1 MPLGQI
7 NSQMDRTAWQ
17 GGMRC
22 ALGCA
27 ALMLLTGCFDPAAM
41 LRSSA
46 GQPASKVMAQSAN
59 AASPII
65 ASLQSRRSI
74 LPPNGPYGQLGA
86 AILAANSGAAA
97 AELRMAQ
104 LKAEAKS
111 KNWLPQLGPSVSLSS
126 LSGMVASLTLSQP
139 LIDNGRRK
147 AERDFAS
154 ADVEVA
160 AVALSATMNQ
170 RVYEGL
176 QHYVQS
182 QRALAQAA
190 VSQAAVTRLAGF
202 EAAMQTRVEGG
213 ISDMSEKNVISQRAA
228 EMQATVAADQDS
240 AHAAL
245 AQLSAMVGRPVTG
258 LSGLDDLPAITGGGA
273 MPLSVLR
280 KQSEGKRALA
290 GAAMSRADMMPG
302 LTASVEGTDAGVNQ
316 GVRLTG
322 LGLLNPGASAT
333 MQAIAQTS
341 QVVDAQN
348 ADAAD
353 AAMRRSMT
361 LAGEINT
368 LMGREAQ
375 GARVLAQT
383 ESNLELFTEQYK
395 VGRSSLLELVG
406 QYDAYARLKRDQVSL
421 RYEIAL
427 RQLEMARDMGVL
439 VDGSQL

>member
-7 NSQMDRTAWQ
+7 NRRIYRTAWQ
-17 GGMRC
+17 GKGTFKGVFG
-22 ALGCA
+22 LA
-27 ALMLLTGCFDPAAM
+27 ALTLLAGCFDPPSLPRSTAA
-41 LRSSA
+41 A
-46 GQPASKVMAQSAN
+46 PQVMAQTATV
-59 AASPII
+59 SPII
-65 ASLQSRRSI
+65 ASLQSRKSI

-86 AILAANSGAAA
+86 AILSANSGAAA

-176 QHYVQS
+176 VYYVQS

-190 VSQAAVTRLAGF
+190 VSQAAVTKLAGF
-202 EAAMQTRVEGG
+202 ETAMQTRVEGG

-228 EMQATVAADQDS
+228 EMQATVAADQDG
-240 AHAAL
+240 ANVAL
-245 AQLSAMVGRPVTG
+245 GQLSAMVGRPVSG
-258 LSGLDDLPAITGGGA
+258 LTGLDDLPAITGGPIA
-273 MPLSVLR
+273 LSVLR

-302 LTASVEGTDAGVNQ
+302 LTASLEGTETGVNQ

-333 MQAIAQTS
+333 MQAIAQTA

-353 AAMRRSMT
+353 AANRRLMT
-361 LAGEINT
+361 LSSEINT

-383 ESNLELFTEQYK
+383 ESNLDLFTEQYT

-406 QYDAYARLKRDQVSL
+406 QYDAFARLKRDQVSL

-427 RQLEMARDMGVL
+427 RQLEMARDMGLL
-439 VDGSQL
+439 VDGAQL

>member
-1 MPLGQI
+1 MALGLI
-7 NSQMDRTAWQ
+7 IKRRSAKVW
-17 GGMRC
+17 
-22 ALGCA
+22 LGCA
-27 ALMLLTGCFDPAAM
+27 LLLSGCFDPPSM
-41 LRSSA
+41 MRSTA
-46 GQPASKVMAQSAN
+46 DRPVQVATQS

-65 ASLQSRRSI
+65 ASLQQRRSI
-74 LPPNGPYGQLGA
+74 LPPSGPYGQLGA

-97 AELRMAQ
+97 AEFRMAQ

-126 LSGMVASLTLSQP
+126 LSGMVASLALNQP

-147 AERDFAS
+147 AERDFAR

-160 AVALSATMNQ
+160 AVALSVAMNQ

-176 QHYVQS
+176 QYYVQA
-182 QRALAQAA
+182 QRAQAQAA
-190 VSQAAVTRLAGF
+190 VSSAAVTRLSGF
-202 EAAMQTRVEGG
+202 ESMMQTRVEGG

-228 EMQATVAADQDS
+228 EMQATVAADIDS
-240 AHAAL
+240 ANTAL
-245 AQLSAMVGRPVTG
+245 GQLSAMVGRPVTG
-258 LSGLDDLPAITGGGA
+258 LSGLDDLAQITTA
-273 MPLSVLR
+273 PVALSVLR
-280 KQSEGKRALA
+280 RQSEGKRALA
-290 GAAMSRADMMPG
+290 GAAMSRADMLPG
-302 LTASVEGTDAGVNQ
+302 LTASVEGTQAGVNQ

-322 LGLLNPGASAT
+322 LGLLQPGASAT
-333 MQAIAQTS
+333 MQAIAQTA

-353 AAMRRSMT
+353 AANRRLLT
-361 LAGEINT
+361 LSGEINT
-368 LMGREAQ
+368 LMGREVQ

-383 ESNLELFTEQYK
+383 ESNLDLFTEHYK

-406 QYDAYARLKRDQVSL
+406 QYDAFARLKRDQVSL

-427 RQLEMARDMGVL
+427 RHLEMARDLGLL

>member
-7 NSQMDRTAWQ
+7 NRRIYRTAWQ
-17 GGMRC
+17 GTVG
-22 ALGCA
+22 LA
-27 ALMLLTGCFDPAAM
+27 ALTLLAGCFDPPAM
-41 LRSSA
+41 MRSNA
-46 GQPASKVMAQSAN
+46 GAPNVMAQTATV
-59 AASPII
+59 SPII
-65 ASLQSRRSI
+65 ASLQSRISI
-74 LPPNGPYGQLGA
+74 LPPSGPYGQLGA
-86 AILAANSGAAA
+86 AILAANSGATA

-126 LSGMVASLTLSQP
+126 LSGLVASLTLSQP

-160 AVALSATMNQ
+160 AVALSAAMNQ

-176 QHYVQS
+176 AYYVQS

-190 VSQAAVTRLAGF
+190 VSRAAVTKLAGF
-202 EAAMQTRVEGG
+202 ETAMQTRVEGG

-240 AHAAL
+240 ANVAL
-245 AQLSAMVGRPVTG
+245 GQLSAMVGRPVTG
-258 LSGLDDLPAITGGGA
+258 LSGLDQLPPIMGGPVA
-273 MPLSVLR
+273 PPVALSVLR
-280 KQSEGKRALA
+280 KQTEGKRALA

-302 LTASVEGTDAGVNQ
+302 LTASLEGTENGVNQ
-316 GVRLTG
+316 GMRLTG

-333 MQAIAQTS
+333 MQAIAQTA

-348 ADAAD
+348 AEAAD
-353 AAMRRSMT
+353 TASRRLMT
-361 LAGEINT
+361 LSGEINT

-383 ESNLELFTEQYK
+383 SSNLDLFTEHYK

-406 QYDAYARLKRDQVSL
+406 QYDAFARLKRDQVSL

-427 RQLEMARDMGVL
+427 RQLEMARDLGLL

>member
-7 NSQMDRTAWQ
+7 NRRIYRTAWQ
-17 GGMRC
+17 GKGTFKGVFG
-22 ALGCA
+22 LA
-27 ALMLLTGCFDPAAM
+27 ALTLLAGCFDPPSL
-41 LRSSA
+41 LRSTA
-46 GQPASKVMAQSAN
+46 AAPQVMAQTATV
-59 AASPII
+59 SPII
-65 ASLQSRRSI
+65 ASLQSRKSI

-86 AILAANSGAAA
+86 AILSANSGAAA

-176 QHYVQS
+176 VYYVQS

-190 VSQAAVTRLAGF
+190 VSQAAVTKLAGF
-202 EAAMQTRVEGG
+202 ETAMQTRVEGG

-228 EMQATVAADQDS
+228 EMQATVAADQDG
-240 AHAAL
+240 ANVAL
-245 AQLSAMVGRPVTG
+245 GQLSAMVGRPVSG
-258 LSGLDDLPAITGGGA
+258 LSGLDDLPAITGGSIA
-273 MPLSVLR
+273 LSVLR

-302 LTASVEGTDAGVNQ
+302 LTASLEGTETGVNQ

-333 MQAIAQTS
+333 MQAIAQTA

-353 AAMRRSMT
+353 AANRRLMT
-361 LAGEINT
+361 LSSEINT

-383 ESNLELFTEQYK
+383 ESNLDLFTEQYK

-406 QYDAYARLKRDQVSL
+406 QYDAFARLKRDQVSL

-427 RQLEMARDMGVL
+427 RQLEMARDMGLL
-439 VDGSQL
+439 VDGAQL

>member
-1 MPLGQI
+1 MPVNRKSAPSFTI
-7 NSQMDRTAWQ
+7 AW
-17 GGMRC
+17 
-22 ALGCA
+22 LGCVV
-27 ALMLLTGCFDPAAM
+27 LLSGCFDQPSM
-41 LRSSA
+41 LRSTA
-46 GQPASKVMAQSAN
+46 GQPAQVMAQSAS
-59 AASPII
+59 SPII
-65 ASLQSRRSI
+65 TSLQQRRSI
-74 LPPNGPYGQLGA
+74 LPPSGPYGQLGA

-111 KNWLPQLGPSVSLSS
+111 KNWLPQLGPSVSLTS
-126 LSGMVASLTLSQP
+126 LSGVVASLTLSQP
-139 LIDNGRRK
+139 IIDNGKRK

-160 AVALSATMNQ
+160 AVALSAAMNQ

-176 QHYVQS
+176 QYYVQS
-182 QRALAQAA
+182 QRAQAQAS
-190 VSQAAVTRLAGF
+190 VSTAAMTRLVGF
-202 EAAMQTRVEGG
+202 ESAMQTRVEGG
-213 ISDMSEKNVISQRAA
+213 ISDMSDKNVISQRAA

-240 AHAAL
+240 ANTAL
-245 AQLSAMVGRPVTG
+245 RQLSAMVGRPVTG
-258 LSGLDDLPAITGGGA
+258 LAGMADLAPITSGPTA
-273 MPLSVLR
+273 LSVLR
-280 KQSEGKRALA
+280 QQSEGKRALA

-302 LTASVEGTDAGVNQ
+302 LSASVEGTKTGVNPGLQ
-316 GVRLTG
+316 LTG

-333 MQAIAQTS
+333 MQAIAQTA

-353 AAMRRSMT
+353 AANRRL
-361 LAGEINT
+361 LALSGEINT
-368 LMGREAQ
+368 LSGRATQ

-421 RYEIAL
+421 RYEIVL
-427 RQLEMARDMGVL
+427 RQLEMARDMGLL

>member
-7 NSQMDRTAWQ
+7 NRRIYGTAWQ
-17 GGMRC
+17 GIAG
-22 ALGCA
+22 LA
-27 ALMLLTGCFDPAAM
+27 ALSLLAGCFDPPSRM
-41 LRSSA
+41 HSNA
-46 GQPASKVMAQSAN
+46 GAPNVMAQTTTV
-59 AASPII
+59 SPII
-65 ASLQSRRSI
+65 ASLQSRTSI

-176 QHYVQS
+176 VYYVQS

-190 VSQAAVTRLAGF
+190 VSQAAVTKLAGF
-202 EAAMQTRVEGG
+202 ETAMQTRVEGG

-228 EMQATVAADQDS
+228 EMQATVAADLDG
-240 AHAAL
+240 ANVAL
-245 AQLSAMVGRPVTG
+245 GQLSAMVGRPVTG
-258 LSGLDDLPAITGGGA
+258 LSGLDTLPAITGG
-273 MPLSVLR
+273 PVSLSVLR

-302 LTASVEGTDAGVNQ
+302 LTASLEGTEDGVNQ

-322 LGLLNPGASAT
+322 LGMLNPGASAT
-333 MQAIAQTS
+333 MQAIAQTA

-353 AAMRRSMT
+353 AANRRLMT
-361 LAGEINT
+361 LSGEINT

-383 ESNLELFTEQYK
+383 ESNLDLFTEQYK

-406 QYDAYARLKRDQVSL
+406 QYDAFARLKRDQVSL

-427 RQLEMARDMGVL
+427 RQLEMARDLGLL
-439 VDGSQL
+439 VDGAQL

>member
-7 NSQMDRTAWQ
+7 NR
-17 GGMRC
+17 R
-22 ALGCA
+22 LGVLGFA
-27 ALMLLTGCFDPAAM
+27 ALALLAGCFDPPSM
-41 LRSSA
+41 MRSSA
-46 GQPASKVMAQSAN
+46 ATPHVMAQMPAD
-59 AASPII
+59 ASPII
-65 ASLQSRRSI
+65 ASLQARKSI

-86 AILAANSGAAA
+86 AIMAANSGAAA

-104 LKAEAKS
+104 LKSEAKS

-147 AERDFAS
+147 AERDFAA

-160 AVALSATMNQ
+160 AVTLSATMNQ
-170 RVYEGL
+170 RVFEGL
-176 QHYVQS
+176 HYYVEAE
-182 QRALAQAA
+182 RARAQAA
-190 VSQAAVTRLAGF
+190 VSTAAMTRLSGF
-202 EAAMQTRVEGG
+202 EKIMQTRVEGG

-240 AHAAL
+240 ANTAL
-245 AQLSAMVGRPVTG
+245 GQLSAMVGRPVTG
-258 LSGLDDLPAITGGGA
+258 LSGLDDLPAITGGPVA
-273 MPLSVLR
+273 LSVLR
-280 KQSEGKRALA
+280 QQGEGKRALA
-290 GAAMSRADMMPG
+290 GAGMSRADMLPG
-302 LTASVEGTDAGVNQ
+302 LTASVEGTDAGVNK
-316 GVRLTG
+316 GLRLTG

-333 MQAIAQTS
+333 MAAIGQTA

-353 AAMRRSMT
+353 VANRRLMT

-368 LMGREAQ
+368 LASRQAQ

-427 RQLEMARDMGVL
+427 RQLEMARDLGLL